1 MGAVKSRA
9 DKTTQKTEG
18 MQRVTLTPARMTDAT
33 VDPKLANEARK
44 RAKSQNVKRSSNS
57 PTYRP
62 HLIRTRVRDA
72 NEETKAVFGGLD
84 RRHDSPLADSAT
96 RSGKEMDRKLR
107 VFILDLSNPTTKC
120 VFHV

>member
-18 MQRVTLTPARMTDAT
+18 MQRVSDTHTRTDDRRT
-33 VDPKLANEARK
+33 VDGPK
-44 RAKSQNVKRSSNS
+44 VGKRSEKTSKIS
-57 PTYRP
+57 RCRTELQFPD
-62 HLIRTRVRDA
+62 LIRTRVREA

-96 RSGKEMDRKLR
+96 KSGKETEDNFR
-107 VFILDLSNPTTKC
+107 FLSPISPIQQLN
-120 VFHV
+120 V